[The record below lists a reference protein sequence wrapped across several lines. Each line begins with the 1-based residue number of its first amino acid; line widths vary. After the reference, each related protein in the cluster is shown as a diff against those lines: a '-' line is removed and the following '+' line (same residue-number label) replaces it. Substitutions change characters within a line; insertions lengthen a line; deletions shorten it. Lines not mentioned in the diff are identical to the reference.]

1 MKIKKFNE
9 SENIDNYMFFSN
21 LENIV
26 KMANTILTMDKKEI
40 DDMLTNRHDWASD
53 HVSKSSEMLSH
64 VFDWLN
70 SENK

>member
-1 MKIKKFNE
+1 
-9 SENIDNYMFFSN
+9 
-21 LENIV
+21 
-26 KMANTILTMDKKEI
+26 MANTILTMDKKEI